1 MFDACELFF
10 YKMVKGTGAAGRV
23 VAEDVE
29 KFVPGAA
36 PVPSPAAGIPA
47 RVAVAAPSVG
57 AGFVDIPM
65 TNIRQVKFGRFPRFL

>member
-1 MFDACELFF
+1 
-10 YKMVKGTGAAGRV
+10 MVKGTGAAGRV

-36 PVPSPAAGIPA
+36 PVPPPAAGIPV
-47 RVAVAAPSVG
+47 RVAVAAPTVG

-65 TNIRQVKFGRFPRFL
+65 TNIRQVKFGGFHVS